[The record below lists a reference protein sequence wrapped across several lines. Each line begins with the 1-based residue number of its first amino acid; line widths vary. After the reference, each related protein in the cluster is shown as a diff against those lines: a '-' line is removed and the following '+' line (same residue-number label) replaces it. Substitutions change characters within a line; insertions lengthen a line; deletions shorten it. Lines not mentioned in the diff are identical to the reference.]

1 MAIVGTSGF
10 EGLAGLNSLT
20 FNSVQKSSTRIK
32 KIESE
37 EKAND

>member
-1 MAIVGTSGF
+1 MAIVGASGF